1 MSASTRTAST
11 LSLNRLLTLLIACAA
26 LGGCASNGSGD
37 SSIFLA
43 PTGLSDLYTRANMEV
58 MLAITPHEQESC
70 FGPECDRRAA
80 FDKRVA
86 RLGARLA
93 DAAYLSYPALK
104 ERIPQFTFT
113 VVDKTEAGTASAPG
127 GLVVVLRPVSAFAL
141 SDEALS
147 FVIAR
152 ELGHVVSQHHERN
165 TAISLTISVVTMAL
179 APVVNIAKL
188 LAVLYGSSSAAA
200 ASTLT
205 TSAASFAGS
214 RAIIESYWP
223 TQRQEADVIAMRL
236 IAPMGYNAQ
245 TVIAGI
251 AQECSQSPTT
261 RWVRELQESVAF
273 IVKPA
278 PGGPEL
284 PRVAQAA
291 TPLQTVIAAECTAA
305 FATASLA
312 ATVAVAGT
320 TVATAECT
328 AAFATDIPS
337 GTLPAIAQNSGR
349 STGESDTSVAL
360 VAQPRPAESADLP
373 QSPH

>member
-1 MSASTRTAST
+1 M
-11 LSLNRLLTLLIACAA
+11 
-26 LGGCASNGSGD
+26 
-37 SSIFLA
+37 
-43 PTGLSDLYTRANMEV
+43 
-58 MLAITPHEQESC
+58 
-70 FGPECDRRAA
+70 
-80 FDKRVA
+80 
-86 RLGARLA
+86 
-93 DAAYLSYPALK
+93 
-104 ERIPQFTFT
+104 
-113 VVDKTEAGTASAPG
+113 
-127 GLVVVLRPVSAFAL
+127 
-141 SDEALS
+141 
-147 FVIAR
+147 IAR

-200 ASTLT
+200 ASTL